1 MYKDHLPG
9 LYVHVPFCASKCP
22 YCDFF
27 SVTTSSLIP
36 RWLEAVEREAQLQSD
51 RFPVFDSLYLGGG
64 TPSLLGK
71 QELTTLVKGLFHR
84 FRFAPDS
91 ELTIECN
98 PDDITDSKAN
108 LFRDLKF
115 NRVSL
120 GVQSFDDRELR
131 LLERR
136 HDRRQ
141 AENAFD
147 SLLRAGF
154 HNIGIDLMYGL
165 PDQTE
170 SHWLQTLRRAV
181 ELAPAHLSCYQLT
194 LAEGTPFA
202 QRCEAGLIPTLKEES
217 ARTFFLLTSE
227 HLMANGYTHYEISN
241 FSKEDRYMS
250 RHNRKYWHRVPY
262 LGLGPSAHSFA
273 ERKRWWNVKS
283 LGTYCDRLIEDRAP
297 VEASEQLSLDQEYL
311 EWLFLGLRTKEG
323 LDMTL
328 VRDHPRANK
337 VFKELLDSGLAI
349 CRNRRIIPTAE
360 GFLVADSLPLLF
372 CR

>member
-1 MYKDHLPG
+1 M
-9 LYVHVPFCASKCP
+9 
-22 YCDFF
+22 
-27 SVTTSSLIP
+27 
-36 RWLEAVEREAQLQSD
+36 
-51 RFPVFDSLYLGGG
+51 
-64 TPSLLGK
+64 
-71 QELTTLVKGLFHR
+71 KGLFHR

-98 PDDITDSKAN
+98 PDDITDTKAN
-108 LFRDLKF
+108 LFRDLGF

-120 GVQSFDDRELR
+120 GVQSFNDRELR

-141 AENAFD
+141 AERAFN

-154 HNIGIDLMYGL
+154 YNMGIDLMYGL
-165 PDQTE
+165 PEQTE
-170 SHWLQTLRRAV
+170 SHWLNTLRRAI

-194 LAEGTPFA
+194 IAKGTPFA
-202 QRCEAGLIPTLKEES
+202 RRCEAGLLSTLEEDK
-217 ARTFFLLTSE
+217 ACAFFLLTSE
-227 HLMANGYTHYEISN
+227 LLASKGYIHYEISN

-273 ERKRWWNVKS
+273 EGNRWWNVRS
-283 LGTYCDRLIEDRAP
+283 IGDYCDHLVKGRTP
-297 VEASEQLSLDQEYL
+297 VESSEQLSPDQEYL

-323 LDMTL
+323 LDMSLFQDHLRASKTL
-328 VRDHPRANK
+328 
-337 VFKELLDSGLAI
+337 KELLDSGLVT
-349 CRNRRIIPTAE
+349 CQNRRIIPTPE

-372 CR
+372 CH